1 MNDLLETAFS
11 QVNETKLTN
20 LVRSLVDIPSTTGE
34 EWECAKFLVEHMKG
48 IGLEVKFQEI
58 SDRRA
63 NAIGMLKGKGIG
75 PTLMFNGHLDTARTG
90 IESEDYAA
98 LGPVAPGFKP
108 KSYEKNGFIF
118 GLGANNM
125 KGGVAAAVTAIDTI
139 SKLGVKLQGDL
150 IMTGV
155 AGESEKAPVEA
166 ALRSYR
172 GARYQG
178 SGFGS
183 RYLLTHY
190 PLPHYVVVCEPTSCY
205 VVNAQAGYYF
215 IKITVKGRA
224 AYSATL
230 GPDYKGI
237 SAIEKACLVI
247 ERLKEWEAE
256 YARRHRYE
264 TGMGIIEPHLNIGS
278 IEGGW
283 PYKPSYATAICNLYA
298 DLRVTPAMDP
308 GEALDELADAL
319 KTLAANDPQL
329 KYDTEVYCS
338 NVPATVTNAD
348 HYLTKTCLKARE
360 FVTGQRQE
368 TFPSGLAPS
377 TNDSNIFRRLGVPA
391 VTCGPSGGKVPP
403 EAQSLLEE
411 GERLSKDDLLTATK
425 IYIALILD
433 VCTREKNEIR

>member
-1 MNDLLETAFS
+1 MNDLLESAFG
-11 QVNETKLTN
+11 QIDETKLTT
-20 LVRSLVDIPSTTGE
+20 LVRNLVDIPSTTGE
-34 EWECAKFLVEHMKG
+34 EWDCANFLAEHMRA

-63 NAIGMLKGKGIG
+63 NAIGMLKGQGNG

-108 KSYEKNGFIF
+108 KSYEKRGFIF

-125 KGGVAAAVTAIDTI
+125 KGGVAAAVTAIHTI

-155 AGESEKAPVEA
+155 AGESEKAPVEG

-190 PLPHYVVVCEPTSCY
+190 PLPDYVVVCEPTSCY

-230 GPDYKGI
+230 GPDYKGL
-237 SAIEKACLVI
+237 SAIEKAYVII
-247 ERLKEWEAE
+247 ERLKEWDAE

-308 GEALDELADAL
+308 GEALDELDDAL
-319 KTLAANDPQL
+319 KTLASNDSQL

-360 FVTGQRQE
+360 FVTGQKQE

-403 EAQSLLEE
+403 DAQSLMEE
-411 GERLSKDDLLTATK
+411 GERLSKEDLLTATK

-433 VCTREKNEIR
+433 VCTRKKNEIT

>member
-1 MNDLLETAFS
+1 MNDLLEKALA
-11 QVNETKLTN
+11 QVDETNLAN

-34 EWECAKFLVEHMKG
+34 EWECAKFLVEHMREM
-48 IGLEVKFQEI
+48 GLEVRFQEI

-63 NAIGMLKGKGIG
+63 NAIGVLKGEGNG

-90 IESEDYAA
+90 VESEDYAA

-125 KGGVAAAVTAIDTI
+125 KGGVAAAVTAIHVV
-139 SKLGVKLQGDL
+139 SKLGVKLRGDL

-155 AGESEKAPVEA
+155 AGESEKAPVEG

-172 GARYQG
+172 GPRYQG

-190 PLPHYVVVCEPTSCY
+190 PLPDYVVVCEPTSCY

-237 SAIEKACLVI
+237 SAIEKAYLII
-247 ERLKEWEAE
+247 EGLKEWDAE

-264 TGMGIIEPHLNIGS
+264 TGMGVIEPHLNIGS
-278 IEGGW
+278 IDGGW

-298 DLRVTPAMDP
+298 DLRVTPAMHP
-308 GEALDELADAL
+308 GEALNELDSAL
-319 KTLAANDPQL
+319 RTIAANDPQL

-338 NVPATVTNAD
+338 NVPATETNAD

-360 FVTGQRQE
+360 FITGLKQE
-368 TFPSGLAPS
+368 QFPSGLAPS

-403 EAQSLLEE
+403 DAQYLLEE

-433 VCTREKNEIR
+433 ICTKNKNEIA

>member
-1 MNDLLETAFS
+1 MNDLLEKALA
-11 QVNETKLTN
+11 QVNETNLAN

-34 EWECAKFLVEHMKG
+34 EWECAKFLVEHMREM
-48 IGLEVKFQEI
+48 GLEVRFQEI

-63 NAIGMLKGKGIG
+63 NAIGVLKGEGNG

-90 IESEDYAA
+90 VESEDYAA

-108 KSYEKNGFIF
+108 KSYEQNGFIF

-125 KGGVAAAVTAIDTI
+125 KGGVAAAVTAIHVV
-139 SKLGVKLQGDL
+139 SKLGVKLRGDL

-155 AGESEKAPVEA
+155 AGESEKAPVEG

-172 GARYQG
+172 GPRYQG

-190 PLPHYVVVCEPTSCY
+190 PLPDYVVVCEPTSCY

-237 SAIEKACLVI
+237 SAIEKAYLII
-247 ERLKEWEAE
+247 EGLKEWDAE

-264 TGMGIIEPHLNIGS
+264 TGMGVIEPHLNIGS
-278 IEGGW
+278 IDGGW

-298 DLRVTPAMDP
+298 DLRVTPAMHP
-308 GEALDELADAL
+308 GEALNELDSAL
-319 KTLAANDPQL
+319 RTIAANDPQL

-338 NVPATVTNAD
+338 NVPATETNAD

-360 FVTGQRQE
+360 FITGLKQE
-368 TFPSGLAPS
+368 QFPSGLAPS

-403 EAQSLLEE
+403 DAQYLLEE

-433 VCTREKNEIR
+433 ICTKNKNEIA

>member
-1 MNDLLETAFS
+1 MNDLLESAFG
-11 QVNETKLTN
+11 QIDETN
-20 LVRSLVDIPSTTGE
+20 LTTLVRNLVDIPSTTGE
-34 EWECAKFLVEHMKG
+34 EWNCANFLVEHMRA

-58 SDRRA
+58 SDSRG
-63 NAIGMLKGKGIG
+63 NAIGMLKGQGNG

-108 KSYEKNGFIF
+108 KSYEKKGFIF

-139 SKLGVKLQGDL
+139 AKLRVKLQGDL

-155 AGESEKAPVEA
+155 AGESEKAPVEG

-183 RYLLTHY
+183 RYLLTHH
-190 PLPHYVVVCEPTSCY
+190 PLPDYVVVCEPTSCY

-230 GPDYKGI
+230 GPDYKGL
-237 SAIEKACLVI
+237 SAIEKAYVII
-247 ERLKEWEAE
+247 ERLKEWDAE

-308 GEALDELADAL
+308 GEALDELDDAL
-319 KTLAANDPQL
+319 KTLAANDSQL

-338 NVPATVTNAD
+338 NVPATVTNAN

-360 FVTGQRQE
+360 FVTGQKQE

-403 EAQSLLEE
+403 DAQSLMEE
-411 GERLSKDDLLTATK
+411 GERLSKEDLLIATK

-433 VCTREKNEIR
+433 VCTRKKNEIT

>member
-183 RYLLTHY
+183 RY
-190 PLPHYVVVCEPTSCY
+190 
-205 VVNAQAGYYF
+205 
-215 IKITVKGRA
+215 
-224 AYSATL
+224 
-230 GPDYKGI
+230 
-237 SAIEKACLVI
+237 
-247 ERLKEWEAE
+247 
-256 YARRHRYE
+256 
-264 TGMGIIEPHLNIGS
+264 
-278 IEGGW
+278 
-283 PYKPSYATAICNLYA
+283 
-298 DLRVTPAMDP
+298 
-308 GEALDELADAL
+308 
-319 KTLAANDPQL
+319 
-329 KYDTEVYCS
+329 
-338 NVPATVTNAD
+338 
-348 HYLTKTCLKARE
+348 
-360 FVTGQRQE
+360 
-368 TFPSGLAPS
+368 
-377 TNDSNIFRRLGVPA
+377 
-391 VTCGPSGGKVPP
+391 
-403 EAQSLLEE
+403 
-411 GERLSKDDLLTATK
+411 
-425 IYIALILD
+425 
-433 VCTREKNEIR
+433 

>member
-1 MNDLLETAFS
+1 MNDLFEKALA
-11 QVNETKLTN
+11 QVNETNLAN

-34 EWECAKFLVEHMKG
+34 EWECAKFLVEHMREM
-48 IGLEVKFQEI
+48 GLEVRFQEI

-63 NAIGMLKGKGIG
+63 NAIGVLKGLGNG

-90 IESEDYAA
+90 VESEDYAA

-125 KGGVAAAVTAIDTI
+125 KGGVAAAVTAIHVV
-139 SKLGVKLQGDL
+139 SKLGVKLRGDL

-172 GARYQG
+172 GPRYQG

-190 PLPHYVVVCEPTSCY
+190 PLPDYVVVCEPTSCY

-237 SAIEKACLVI
+237 NAIEKAYLII
-247 ERLKEWEAE
+247 EGLKEWDTE

-264 TGMGIIEPHLNIGS
+264 TGMGVIEPHLNIGS
-278 IEGGW
+278 IDGGW

-298 DLRVTPAMDP
+298 DLRVTPAMHP
-308 GEALDELADAL
+308 GEALNELDSAL
-319 KTLAANDPQL
+319 RTIAANDPQL

-338 NVPATVTNAD
+338 NVPATETNAD

-360 FVTGQRQE
+360 FITGLKQE
-368 TFPSGLAPS
+368 QFPSGLAPS

-403 EAQSLLEE
+403 DAQYLLEE

-433 VCTREKNEIR
+433 ICTKNKNEIA

>member
-1 MNDLLETAFS
+1 
-11 QVNETKLTN
+11 
-20 LVRSLVDIPSTTGE
+20 
-34 EWECAKFLVEHMKG
+34 
-48 IGLEVKFQEI
+48 
-58 SDRRA
+58 
-63 NAIGMLKGKGIG
+63 
-75 PTLMFNGHLDTARTG
+75 MFNGHLDTARTG
-90 IESEDYAA
+90 VESEDYAA

-125 KGGVAAAVTAIDTI
+125 KGGVAAAVTAIDVV
-139 SKLGVKLQGDL
+139 SKLGVKLRGDL

-155 AGESEKAPVEA
+155 AGESEKAPVEG

-190 PLPHYVVVCEPTSCY
+190 PLPDYVVVCEPTSCY

-237 SAIEKACLVI
+237 SAIEKACLII
-247 ERLKEWEAE
+247 ERLKEWDAE

-264 TGMGIIEPHLNIGS
+264 TGMGVIEPHINIGS

-298 DLRVTPAMDP
+298 DLRVTPAMHP
-308 GEALDELADAL
+308 GGALDELDSALRAIAAD
-319 KTLAANDPQL
+319 DPQL
-329 KYDTEVYCS
+329 KFDTEVYCS
-338 NVPATVTNAD
+338 NIPATMTDAG
-348 HYLTKTCLKARE
+348 HFLTKACLKARE
-360 FVTGQRQE
+360 SVTGQKQE
-368 TFPSGLAPS
+368 IFPSGLAPS

-403 EAQSLLEE
+403 DAQSLLEE
-411 GERLSKDDLLTATK
+411 GERLSKDELLTATK
-425 IYIALILD
+425 IYIGLILD
-433 VCTREKNEIR
+433 VCTRNKNETA